1 MKNNN
6 RRWTLAQNYEKNWWQ
21 QKESNI
27 GTDYFQ
33 NSANEITQA
42 YEQIKKITPETQI
55 LEIGSGAFGI
65 VSFLKESKNRYGID
79 PLEYY
84 YSTVKVFVKQ
94 RDKNVKYATAKG
106 ENIPFENSYFDIII
120 LDNVLDHCQLPQKVL
135 EEIKRVAKPNS
146 FVFFRQNTYNFYGKM
161 MRNLMELFLIDKGHP
176 YTFTKREITKLFEQ
190 DFDLLGFNRNG
201 YFSTWKSEIKSPK
214 IIDKIKALL
223 FITRDKTTY
232 HWIKK

>member
-1 MKNNN
+1 MKDHNK
-6 RRWTLAQNYEKNWWQ
+6 RWVLAQDYEKNWWK

-33 NSANEITQA
+33 NSANEIQQT
-42 YEQIKKITPETQI
+42 YNKIKQFSSETKI

-84 YSTVKVFVKQ
+84 YSTVKAFVKQ
-94 RDKNVKYATAKG
+94 RDKNVTYATGKG
-106 ENIPFENSYFDIII
+106 ENIPFENAFFDIII
-120 LDNVLDHCQLPQKVL
+120 LDNVLDHCQSPEKVL
-135 EEIKRVAKPNS
+135 AEIKRVSKPNT

-161 MRNLMELFLIDKGHP
+161 MRNIMELFLIDKGHP
-176 YTFTKREITKLFEQ
+176 YTFTKREITKLFTQ
-190 DFDLLGFNRNG
+190 DFDLLGFNCNG
-201 YFSTWKSEIKSPK
+201 YYSTWKTEISSPK
-214 IIDKIKALL
+214 IIDKVKALL

-232 HWIKK
+232 NWVKK